1 MEISQLKKNII
12 LFTLVVFIASSWM
25 VQKAQAQEVKKDTT
39 QFKIENPLDQVQE
52 QYIIKKITVKGAKHY
67 SDNFIITTSGLSV
80 GESISVPGKKISN
93 ALKNLYQ
100 TGLFSSVKILQT
112 KTSGNQIYL
121 EIVATEQPRLA
132 SYKFKGIKRSER
144 NDLKDKMTLL
154 TGFAVTQSAKMQAK
168 NTIKRFF
175 AGKGYRGTTVNIK
188 EIPTDT
194 VHNRVVLQFDINKGK
209 RLEIKKISF
218 EGNKHY
224 SGHKLRKELKGIH
237 QDAWWRIFSKA
248 LFKKKKYDKAK
259 KHLIDFYHKNG
270 YRDARIVKDSVYVYD
285 YKRGKK
291 GLGVKIDLQE
301 GPQYFIR
308 NITWDG
314 NTVYTNKQL
323 TAALNLHKGDI
334 FNEQKM
340 DDNIHMNKNN
350 NDITSM
356 YQDIGY
362 LFFQIQPEV
371 DVVHKDSVDLHF
383 HITEDKIAHIKKVE
397 INGNTRTH
405 DNVIRRNLRT
415 LPGAKYSR
423 SNIMRSVREL
433 AQLKYFVSKDIK
445 PNLDYDYQNKTVNVI
460 YNLKESTGTDNFEF
474 SGGFGGQGI
483 GLILSAKLNF
493 NNFSIQNIGNKSA
506 WNPLPS
512 GDGQKLSLGAQVTGG
527 GYQSYNVGFQ
537 EPWVND
543 KPMSLGFNVQYS
555 LYNYKDYYTGLQRY
569 DKLFSTS
576 VYSTRNLNWP
586 DDYFSQTTS
595 LEYQNYNVQNS
606 YYNQNGKLSTLT
618 LSETIQRNSI
628 DNPINPTMGSK
639 LSLTGEIAPPIGKFS
654 QYYKV
659 TFKYQHHMPII
670 GKLVFTNGI
679 EIGDMGWLG
688 KKNRSPYERFYL
700 GGTPLQQR
708 QTFTR
713 DNIDL
718 KGYPGGFGGSISPY
732 VNGNPVGGTM
742 YTKYMTEMRYP
753 VVNNQQVQ
761 LIPYLFAEGGNAYLG
776 LKNFDPFKI
785 KRSAGF
791 GLRIYLPILG
801 LVDLSYGYRF
811 DGIPNTNVKPG
822 KWEFLFNIGSPF

>member
-1 MEISQLKKNII
+1 MDISQIKKHII
-12 LFTLVVFIASSWM
+12 LLVIVSGISSWM
-25 VQKAQAQEVKKDTT
+25 VNRAMAQVSQQDTS
-39 QFKIENPLDQVQE
+39 QVNIVNPLDEVQE
-52 QYIIKKITVKGAKHY
+52 QYVIKDIKVEGAKNY

-80 GESISVPGKKISN
+80 GESIQIPGPKIGT
-93 ALKNLYQ
+93 AIKNLYQ
-100 TGLFSSVKILQT
+100 TGLFSDVKILQT
-112 KTSGNQIYL
+112 KTEGNQIYL
-121 EIVATEQPRLA
+121 KIIAKEQPRLA
-132 SYKFKGIKRSER
+132 SFKFDGIKRSEKK
-144 NDLKDKMTLL
+144 DLKDKMSLM
-154 TGFAVTQSAKMQAK
+154 TGFAVTQSSKMQAK

-194 VHNRVVLQFDINKGK
+194 VHNRVELAFDIHKGK
-209 RLEIKKISF
+209 RLEIKKIQF
-218 EGNKHY
+218 EGNKNF
-224 SGHKLRKELKGIH
+224 SGHKLRKELKGVK
-237 QDAWWRIFSKA
+237 QDAWWRFFSKA
-248 LFKKKKYDKAK
+248 LFKKDKFEEAK

-270 YRDARIVKDSVYVYD
+270 YRDARIVNDSVYVYD
-285 YKRGKK
+285 FKPGKK
-291 GLGVKIDLQE
+291 GIGINIDLQV

-314 NTVYTNKQL
+314 NTVYTDQQL
-323 TAALNLHKGDI
+323 TQSLDMHKGDV
-334 FNEQKM
+334 FNEEKM
-340 DDNIHMNKNN
+340 QNNISMNKQNS
-350 NDITSM
+350 DITSL
-356 YQDIGY
+356 YQNIGY
-362 LFFQIQPEV
+362 LFFQVQPEV
-371 DVVHKDSVDLHF
+371 DVVGRDSVDLHF
-383 HITEDKIAHIKKVE
+383 HITEDKIAHIKQVE
-397 INGNTRTH
+397 IHGNTRTH
-405 DNVIRRNLRT
+405 DDVIRRNLRT

-445 PNLDYDYQNKTVNVI
+445 PDLDYDYQNKTVNVI

-474 SGGFGGQGI
+474 SGGFGGRGI
-483 GLILSAKLNF
+483 GLILSARLNF
-493 NNFSIQNIGNKSA
+493 NNFSIQNIGNKDA

-537 EPWVND
+537 EPWVGGR
-543 KPMSLGFNVQYS
+543 PISLGFNVQYS
-555 LYNYKDYYTGLQRY
+555 LYKYTDYYSGVRRY

-576 VYSTRNLNWP
+576 LYSTRRLNWP
-586 DDYFSQTTS
+586 DDYFTQTTS
-595 LEYQNYNVQNS
+595 LKYQNYNVRNS
-606 YYNQNGKLSTLT
+606 YYNENGKLSTLT
-618 LSETIQRNSI
+618 LSETIERNSQ
-628 DNPINPTMGSK
+628 DNPINPTSGSK
-639 LSLTGEIAPPIGKFS
+639 LTLTGEIAPPIGKFS

-659 TFKYQHHMPII
+659 TFKYLHHTPIV

-679 EIGDMGWLG
+679 EIGHMGWLG
-688 KKNRSPYERFYL
+688 KSNRSPYERFYL

-753 VVNNQQVQ
+753 VVSNDQVQ
-761 LIPYLFAEGGNAYLG
+761 LIPYMFAEGGNAYLG
-776 LKNFDPFKI
+776 FRNFDPFKI
-785 KRSAGF
+785 KRAAGF

-811 DGIPNTNVKPG
+811 DGIPNTNVQPG
-822 KWEFLFNIGSPF
+822 QWEFLFNIGSPF